1 MKLFDSNS
9 KFLIDEIYML
19 KKLVNDICIIVEGNF
34 KIVNLKNDSILQLIF
49 CIIIHLDA
57 L

>member
-34 KIVNLKNDSILQLIF
+34 KIVNLKNNSILQF
-49 CIIIHLDA
+49 MH
-57 L
+57 